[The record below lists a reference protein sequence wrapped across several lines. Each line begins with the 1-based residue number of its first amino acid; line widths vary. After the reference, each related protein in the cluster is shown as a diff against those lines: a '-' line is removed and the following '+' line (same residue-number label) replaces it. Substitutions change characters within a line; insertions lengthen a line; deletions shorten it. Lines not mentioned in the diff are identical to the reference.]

1 MNNTVI
7 EYSRFCN
14 SYGRLDVGEG
24 KDVSLED
31 HCPRSKLHKQCIKY
45 LGPVSLTVPLLIQS
59 KRKTIQAESAR
70 LQMLHPINKICCHG
84 IVQKERESYE
94 VIVEDKRL
102 MYKLSR
108 QIVDTTGSA
117 TGTKWIFVLSTCK
130 TLYIGQASNNSPRSS
145 NRISLNVDSISE
157 TDARPNF

>member
-1 MNNTVI
+1 
-7 EYSRFCN
+7 
-14 SYGRLDVGEG
+14 
-24 KDVSLED
+24 
-31 HCPRSKLHKQCIKY
+31 
-45 LGPVSLTVPLLIQS
+45 
-59 KRKTIQAESAR
+59 
-70 LQMLHPINKICCHG
+70 MLHPINKICCHG

-130 TLYIGQASNNSPRSS
+130 TLYIGQVSSNNSPRRVLIEFS
-145 NRISLNVDSISE
+145 
-157 TDARPNF
+157 